1 MTKARASLVNLSAT
15 PYYHCVSRCVR
26 RSFLCGYDAQ
36 SQKSYEHRRAWIETR
51 LLTLAKAFCIDICAY
66 AIMSNHYH
74 VVLHINAKAAQS
86 LTNTDVIDRWL
97 AFHQAPVLIQ
107 RFRQGESLSK
117 SEYKACCRI
126 IESWRERL
134 MSVSWF
140 MKLLNQYISAQANR
154 EDQCTGHF
162 WEGRFKSQALL
173 DDKALAAAMAYVDL
187 NPVRAGIT
195 KQPKHSNYTSIK
207 KRVES
212 LEQNKA
218 TPAGLFAFAGNPR
231 KSMPDGIPFRLMD
244 YLALV
249 EWTCH
254 KGQERGSNQRP
265 PLLTQLNM
273 SSETWLTTCAHLECG
288 NVVGSLSSI
297 QAVLPTL
304 GLKRMTG
311 VMIPN
316 R

>member
-1 MTKARASLVNLSAT
+1 MTKARTSLVNLEAT

-36 SQKSYEHRRAWIETR
+36 SQKSYEHRRAWIEKR

-97 AFHQAPVLIQ
+97 AFHQAPALIQ

-117 SEYKACCRI
+117 SEHKACCQI

-140 MKLLNQYISAQANR
+140 MKLLNQYISTQANR

-162 WEGRFKSQALL
+162 WEGRFKKPGLIR
-173 DDKALAAAMAYVDL
+173 M
-187 NPVRAGIT
+187 
-195 KQPKHSNYTSIK
+195 K
-207 KRVES
+207 KR
-212 LEQNKA
+212 L
-218 TPAGLFAFAGNPR
+218 R
-231 KSMPDGIPFRLMD
+231 
-244 YLALV
+244 
-249 EWTCH
+249 
-254 KGQERGSNQRP
+254 
-265 PLLTQLNM
+265 
-273 SSETWLTTCAHLECG
+273 
-288 NVVGSLSSI
+288 
-297 QAVLPTL
+297 
-304 GLKRMTG
+304 
-311 VMIPN
+311 
-316 R
+316 